1 MDGSFLALLVFI
13 TIFCHDF
20 VCAKDDVYMV
30 ESISVS
36 PSTKSHTIEGEGVTF
51 SRRRSLKASPS
62 PKGKGGSPS
71 NLESV
76 DDFFEAGEKLDE
88 KCDKAYDKLLKEIGQ
103 INQKYVDLYDE
114 ATNDANLDVGVE
126 HVYPF
131 CSRINI

>member
-1 MDGSFLALLVFI
+1 MDGSFLALLAFI

-76 DDFFEAGEKLDE
+76 DDFFEAVEKLDE
-88 KCDKAYDKLLKEIGQ
+88 KCDKAFDKFFEEVDK
-103 INQKYVDLYDE
+103 INEEY
-114 ATNDANLDVGVE
+114 NDIFGEGMFGSMSNGCN
-126 HVYPF
+126 Y
-131 CSRINI
+131 N